1 MWDCEGP
8 SGIGKSGQER
18 ERDKPGG
25 TGRGEGKLI
34 HCKGSPVE
42 EGGTAEA
49 AEMGRETVL

>member
-25 TGRGEGKLI
+25 TGRGERKLI